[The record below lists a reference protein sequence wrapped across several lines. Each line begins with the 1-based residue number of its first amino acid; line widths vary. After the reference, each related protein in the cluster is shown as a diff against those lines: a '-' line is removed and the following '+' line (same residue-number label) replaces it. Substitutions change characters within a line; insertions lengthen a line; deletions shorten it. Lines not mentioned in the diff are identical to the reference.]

1 MQDDLSEEERVSRLL
16 YSSQEVL
23 AMYDRVGLCPVEDMI
38 ITKYFTKENAK
49 ILDIGCGL
57 GRTTQPLSEKGF
69 EIIGIDVSKAMID
82 RARTKFSAID
92 FRVGD
97 ACDLH
102 FCDESF
108 EYILFSFNGIDHI
121 YPEDR
126 RIQALRE
133 IHRVLKPE
141 GLFVFSSHNSCSI
154 DVIGGLLNNDI
165 TWGSVL
171 SKCLRRSQYLKSRTH
186 YGEFAL
192 YFINPLN
199 QKKQLCLIGFKC
211 IHVAGSNWRMNPYFD
226 FMPYYVAQKTS
237 PSFR

>member
-1 MQDDLSEEERVSRLL
+1 MQDDLTEEERVSRLL

-23 AMYDRVGLCPVEDMI
+23 AMYDRVGLCPVEDRI

-108 EYILFSFNGIDHI
+108 EYVLFSFNGIDHI
-121 YPEDR
+121 YPENR

-199 QKKQLCLIGFKC
+199 QKKQLCLIGLKC

-237 PSFR
+237 PSSR